1 MQPPAMTA
9 DEVAAHP
16 AATVRVSCY
25 LHNRTL
31 YAGDL
36 PPEGGADG
44 VFAAAGCPDACP
56 AALGEA
62 DPEPISDTPPP
73 AGPPA
78 PPPEPSSDLD
88 AAAV

>member
-9 DEVAAHP
+9 DEVAEHP
-16 AATVRVSCY
+16 AAPVRVSCY

-36 PPEGGADG
+36 LPAGGADG
-44 VFAAAGCPDACP
+44 VFAAAGCPDQCP
-56 AALGEA
+56 AALGAA

-73 AGPPA
+73 AGLPAA
-78 PPPEPSSDLD
+78 PPGPSSDLGV
-88 AAAV
+88 APG

>member
-9 DEVAAHP
+9 DEVAARP
-16 AATVRVSCY
+16 AALERVSCY

-36 PPEGGADG
+36 PPAGGADG
-44 VFAAAGCPDACP
+44 VFAAAGCPDQCP
-56 AALGEA
+56 AALGVA